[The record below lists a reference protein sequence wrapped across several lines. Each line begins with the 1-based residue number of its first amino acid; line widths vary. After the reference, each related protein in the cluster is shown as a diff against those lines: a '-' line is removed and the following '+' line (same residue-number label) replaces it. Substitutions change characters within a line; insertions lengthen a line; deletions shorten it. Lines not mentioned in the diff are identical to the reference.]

1 MSRSSMWSLG
11 PRPSRR
17 RAAGGVPP
25 ALALLFGFGLL
36 AVDAHAQ
43 TGGGAD
49 PQAIGAAIFAPI
61 DALASSAR
69 AQRAD
74 LFSPGHFSNAEKA
87 LSEARRLYR
96 EQGEIKALDEKLARA
111 KSEFEAAIA
120 HVPEAK
126 LTLGPALAARD
137 AAQDAEATV
146 HDGETY
152 GRAERAFNAAG
163 LDLEQGKA
171 KDAKVKAA
179 DAERGFRE
187 AEINSIR
194 VAILGEA
201 KRLIAKAEKEKAAE
215 WAPRHIESARNSVG
229 EAERRLM
236 DDRYER
242 SETLQLAR
250 QAEADARRGLAIAE
264 KARAASAD
272 RSSYEAQL
280 MDAESQI
287 RLIGGA
293 LSYEP
298 DFEAGLGEPSQ
309 QIVRAIQGI
318 KAERDTLKGEL
329 ARTQASLSALEAKE
343 RGLSAEL
350 EAKRSKEE
358 RFQRVSELFIA
369 EEAVVIR
376 ERGGR
381 IILRLKGVNFQ
392 KGNAVVLPE
401 SYSLLGKVIRA
412 MGELPGAAM
421 TIEGHTDSQGDAARN
436 VKLSQE
442 RADAVR
448 AYLEANTNLSDRL
461 VTTVGIGESTPIA
474 SNDNEEG
481 RAQNRRIDVVFEA
494 PNLIGD

>member
-1 MSRSSMWSLG
+1 MSPSSMWSL
-11 PRPSRR
+11 RTRR
-17 RAAGGVPP
+17 SPGRT
-25 ALALLFGFGLL
+25 LALLAGLALGHELL
-36 AVDAHAQ
+36 AADPGSAQ
-43 TGGGAD
+43 TSGGVD
-49 PQAIGAAIFAPI
+49 PAAVGAAIFAPV
-61 DALASSAR
+61 DALASNAR

-74 LFSPGHFSNAEKA
+74 LLSPGHFANGEKA

-96 EQGEIKALDEKLARA
+96 EQGEIKALDAKLTRA
-111 KSEFEAAIA
+111 KSEFEEAIA
-120 HVPEAK
+120 QAPRAK
-126 LTLGPALAARD
+126 QTLGPALAARD
-137 AAQDAEATV
+137 AALDAEATV

-163 LDLEQGKA
+163 LDLEQGKE

-187 AEINSIR
+187 SEINSIR

-201 KRLIAKAEKEKAAE
+201 KRLLAKADKEKTAE
-215 WAPRHIESARNSVG
+215 WAPRHIESARQSVA
-229 EAERRLM
+229 EAERRLA

-264 KARAASAD
+264 KARSASTD

-287 RLIGGA
+287 QLIGGA
-293 LSYEP
+293 LSYKP
-298 DFEAGLGEPSQ
+298 DFEGGLGEPSQ

-358 RFQRVSELFIA
+358 RFQRVSELFIP

-381 IILRLKGVNFQ
+381 LILRLKGVNFER
-392 KGNAVVLPE
+392 GDAVVLPE

-412 MGELPGAAM
+412 TGELPGAAM

-436 VKLSQE
+436 VMLSQE

-448 AYLEANTNLSDRL
+448 AYLEANTNLADRL
-461 VTTVGIGESTPIA
+461 VTTVGMGESTPIA
-474 SNDNEEG
+474 TNDDEEG
-481 RAQNRRIDVVFEA
+481 RAQNRRIDVVFDA
-494 PNLIGD
+494 PNLIGN

>member
-1 MSRSSMWSLG
+1 MSPSSRLTLAARSPLG
-11 PRPSRR
+11 R
-17 RAAGGVPP
+17 
-25 ALALLFGFGLL
+25 ALAFTFGLGL
-36 AVDAHAQ
+36 GYEIFAAAPAHAQ
-43 TGGGAD
+43 ATPVD
-49 PQAIGAAIFAPI
+49 PESIGAAIFAPV
-61 DALASSAR
+61 DALASTAR

-74 LFSPGHFSNAEKA
+74 LLSPGHFANGEKA
-87 LSEARRLYR
+87 LSDARRLYR
-96 EQGEIKALDEKLARA
+96 EQGEIKSLDEKLTRA
-111 KSEFEAAIA
+111 KSEFEKAIA
-120 HVPEAK
+120 HVADAK
-126 LTLGPALAARD
+126 AMLGPALAARD

-163 LDLEQGKA
+163 LDLEQGKE

-187 AEINSIR
+187 SEINSIR
-194 VAILGEA
+194 IAILGEA
-201 KRLIAKAEKEKAAE
+201 KRLLTKADKEKAAE
-215 WAPRHIESARNSVG
+215 WAPRHIDSAKNSVG
-229 EAERRLM
+229 EAERRLA

-242 SETLQLAR
+242 SETLALAR
-250 QAEADARRGLAIAE
+250 QAEADARRGLAVAE
-264 KARAASAD
+264 KARAAAND
-272 RSSYEAQL
+272 RTSYEAQL

-287 RLIGGA
+287 QMIGGA
-293 LSYEP
+293 LGYKP
-298 DFEAGLGEPSQ
+298 DFESGLKEPSE

-318 KAERDTLKGEL
+318 KADRDTLQGEL
-329 ARTQASLSALEAKE
+329 AHARSSLSALEAKE

-358 RFQRVSELFIA
+358 RFTRVSELFIP

-381 IILRLKGVNFQ
+381 LILRLKGVNFQ
-392 KGNAVVLPE
+392 RGNAVVLPE
-401 SYSLLGKVIRA
+401 SYALLGKVVRA

-436 VKLSQE
+436 VTLSQQ

-448 AYLEANTNLSDRL
+448 QYLEANANLSDRV
-461 VTTVGIGESTPIA
+461 VTTVGMGESTPIA

-481 RAQNRRIDVVFEA
+481 RAQNRRIDVVFDA